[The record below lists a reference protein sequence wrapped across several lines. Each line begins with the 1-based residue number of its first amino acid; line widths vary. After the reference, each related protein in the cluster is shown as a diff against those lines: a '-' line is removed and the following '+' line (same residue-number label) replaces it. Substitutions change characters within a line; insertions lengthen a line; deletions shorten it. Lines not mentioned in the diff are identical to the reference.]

1 MDDVSDPVIVVK
13 VHARYLSD
21 HPASQDQKFAFAY
34 HVVISNLSNEP
45 VKLLNRYWLICD
57 ADGKSMEVEGAGVVG
72 KQPTIQPSEQFEYT
86 SGAIIDCPVGSMQ
99 GYYEM
104 QRKDK
109 TTFRVPI
116 EVFSLAVPHVLN

>member
-1 MDDVSDPVIVVK
+1 MDDISQPTVIVK
-13 VHARYLSD
+13 VHAHYLPD
-21 HPASQDQKFAFAY
+21 HPASDEQKYAFAY
-34 HVVISNLSNEP
+34 HVTITNLSNEP

-72 KQPTIQPSEQFEYT
+72 KQPLIKPSEQFEYT

-104 QRKDK
+104 QREDK
-109 TTFRVPI
+109 SLFRVPI
-116 EVFSLAVPHVLN
+116 DVFSLAVPNILN